1 MTGANGDAR
10 GGLLVG
16 RDAEQA
22 LIAARLADREAGI
35 AILVRGPAGIGK
47 TALVDET
54 VRAVGPSR
62 RVLRTVGNS
71 PETGV
76 AMAGLYQLLQ
86 PLLHL
91 AHLIP
96 EPRQAAL
103 RVAFGITAGAPPE
116 PFALAAAT
124 LDLLA
129 DAAAEQPLLV
139 VAEDLQW
146 LDPATVGVLRFI
158 GRRLEHD
165 AVVLLATA
173 RDDEPDPLH
182 GAAGLVL
189 DLEPLDADDSRRLLA
204 SVAPNLSRATQG
216 RVLRVAEGNPLA
228 LVELPKTASLT
239 RRVSAGPEWL
249 PLTERLQAAFAARV
263 ERLPSGARTA
273 LTLLALHDSQS
284 LAELL
289 DALGAAGT
297 PTPTPLEVL
306 EPAIAA
312 SLVQESDGELRFR
325 HGLMRSAVYNLA
337 SPSSRAAG
345 HLALAQAVGTG
356 TDRGI
361 LHRARAAAGHDET
374 LAAELE
380 LVADRAVGH
389 GAVSA
394 AVTTLARAAE
404 LTMSAPNK
412 RRCLFRAAV
421 LAYQLGQADVG
432 DAHRAILALLADDEH
447 TRLLLEEL
455 GEMADSGA
463 AGGVARIQALIGLAE
478 RACRLGD
485 DRLAESF
492 LRSAAFRCWMR
503 EPGNAVA
510 STIATLVTDAA
521 NWLSDPQ
528 RAIVLAYAD
537 PVGSSSAVTKIMS
550 ALVTIDLDSVTV
562 YTLGHAASCIGDF
575 ELADMFLADAA
586 ARLAAEGRLQ
596 VLARAVVMQAWA
608 RLRRGQWSTAMP
620 LAEEGCRLAEESGQ
634 PEWLAA
640 GFAGRAMVAAL
651 RGEIAEAASAA
662 ERAERIAVPSQ
673 MSNVAAVTLLARAT
687 AAAAEGDS
695 SVAWDY
701 LSRLHREADPG
712 SSPFQALWAL
722 SHLAYAAVHC
732 DRVDRTRTLVER
744 LTAQLPPEPIPPTLR
759 MNVIYADALLAPDEL
774 IEQRMR
780 GALDLDVGRWP
791 FERSRMQ
798 LLLGSRL
805 RRGKQI
811 REARELLRAAREGFD
826 SLGAAP
832 WAERARDE
840 LRAAGVPSHPATAAV
855 WSSLSA
861 QELQVARMAAEGLS
875 NRQIA
880 ERLYLSPRTVASHL
894 YRIFPK
900 LGVTSR
906 AQLAAI
912 SLDLPALP

>member
-1 MTGANGDAR
+1 MTRANGDAR
-10 GGLLVG
+10 GGVLVG

-22 LIAARLADREAGI
+22 LIAARLADRETGI

-47 TALVDET
+47 TALADAT
-54 VRAVGPSR
+54 VRSVGPSR

-71 PETGV
+71 PETGL

-103 RVAFGITAGAPPE
+103 RVAFGITAGPPPE
-116 PFALAAAT
+116 TFALAAAA

-146 LDPATVGVLRFI
+146 LDQATVDVLRFI

-182 GAAGLVL
+182 GAAGLRAR
-189 DLEPLDADDSRRLLA
+189 PWSRSTPTTRA
-204 SVAPNLSRATQG
+204 GFSPPSRPISARATQG

-239 RRVSAGPEWL
+239 RRVSGGSEWL
-249 PLTERLQAAFAARV
+249 PLTQRLQGAFAARV
-263 ERLPSGARTA
+263 ERLPSAARTA
-273 LTLLALHDSQS
+273 LTLLALHDSYS
-284 LAELL
+284 LAELF
-289 DALGAAGT
+289 DALGTAGT
-297 PTPTPLEVL
+297 PVGLEVL

-312 SLVQESDGELRFR
+312 GLVQLSDGELRFR
-325 HGLMRSAVYNLA
+325 HGLMRSAVYYLA

-345 HLALAQAVGTG
+345 HVALAQAVGTG

-361 LHRARAAAGHDET
+361 LHRARAATGHDEI

-380 LVADRAVGH
+380 VVADREVRR

-404 LTMSAPNK
+404 LTVSAPHK

-421 LAYQLGQADVG
+421 LAYELGQEDVG
-432 DAHRAILALLADDEH
+432 DSHRAILALLADDEH

-463 AGGVARIQALIGLAE
+463 AGGVARIQALSGWPGEHIGSATSGW
-478 RACRLGD
+478 RNRFCAR
-485 DRLAESF
+485 R
-492 LRSAAFRCWMR
+492 RSAAGCGNRERPSPAPLRLPSPMR
-503 EPGNAVA
+503 L
-510 STIATLVTDAA
+510 S
-521 NWLSDPQ
+521 WLSEPQ

-537 PVGSSSAVTKIMS
+537 PVGSSAAVTKIMH
-550 ALVTIDLDSVTV
+550 ALATTDLDSVTV

-586 ARLAAEGRLQ
+586 SRLRAEGRLQ

-640 GFAGRAMVAAL
+640 GFARRAMVAAL

-662 ERAERIAVPSQ
+662 EEAERIAVPSQ

-687 AAAAEGDS
+687 AAAAEGDF

-701 LSRLHREADPG
+701 LSRLHRQADPG

-722 SHLAYAAVHC
+722 SHLAYAAVQC
-732 DRVDRTRTLVER
+732 ERVDSTRALVKH
-744 LTAQLPPEPIPPTLR
+744 LTAQLPPEPIPAALR

-774 IEQRMR
+774 IEQRIR
-780 GALDLDVGRWP
+780 RALDLDVGRWP

-805 RRGKQI
+805 RRRKQI
-811 REARELLRAAREGFD
+811 REARDLLRAAREGFD
-826 SLGAAP
+826 SLGAGP
-832 WAERARDE
+832 WAERAREE
-840 LRAAGVPSHPATAAV
+840 LRAAGVPSRPPTAAV

-880 ERLYLSPRTVASHL
+880 ERLYLSTRTVASHL